1 MGLQY
6 DMQAHEFINSRMHEA
21 NGTAYEFL
29 TVFLKK
35 CGSKNEDIDYR
46 PLFEN
51 FIQDLL
57 QTVNTPEWPAA
68 ELLLSLLGRVLREKF
83 TTRSTE
89 MTLRLS
95 SLEYLGTVASRLRR
109 DAVQSKLRIDYID
122 SIVSAI
128 REEENKEDTEEVES
142 TEKNSK
148 NNKNNNS

>member
-1 MGLQY
+1 MA
-6 DMQAHEFINSRMHEA
+6 M
-21 NGTAYEFL
+21 GTAHQFI

-35 CGSKNEDIDYR
+35 CATKSEDIDYR

-109 DAVQSKLRIDYID
+109 DAVQSKLRIGKRNIY
-122 SIVSAI
+122 VL
-128 REEENKEDTEEVES
+128 K
-142 TEKNSK
+142 K
-148 NNKNNNS
+148 